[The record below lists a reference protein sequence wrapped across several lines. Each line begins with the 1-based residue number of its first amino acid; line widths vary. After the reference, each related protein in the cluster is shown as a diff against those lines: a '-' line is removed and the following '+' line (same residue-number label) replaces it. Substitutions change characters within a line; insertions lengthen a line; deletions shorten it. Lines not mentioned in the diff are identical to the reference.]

1 MLPNDRGGTF
11 DLAAH
16 RGEIVL
22 VYFGYTHCP
31 DVCPETLNRLD
42 AVWEHLGPDRHRVE
56 EVFVTLDPRRDTPEL
71 LRAYLSYFDPAPVGL
86 TGSPEAVAA
95 AARAWGV
102 TWRPVKGGAFID
114 HTSLVAVSVP
124 TAGSGYATVSRNSAT
139 PQRSRATSDTSCM
152 NSKSKNKIR
161 SFTGLRVVLT
171 SGPGLTSDAAGGQ
184 VRGTDWPGVPSLS
197 PPRLISPRAG
207 TLRVLAG
214 TSGALVVA
222 LAALGLR
229 DPLGSMSSYTAAL
242 MALNQ
247 IAPPLLLLALPP
259 AIRTSLR
266 GRGKGAALASFL
278 LDPWA
283 ATTLFIGLSI
293 AVSLPGVFDPSVMN
307 ALYAAPLGVLELLSG
322 LLFWA
327 QFMPATRRI
336 RSAWL
341 AGTVAWIGAM
351 PMTVVAVIW
360 MLSPD
365 VLYTPYLDVICRWNI
380 PPLVDQRW
388 AGFLMFVAGVPVQLA
403 GVWLL
408 LGSFRRR
415 DPAS

>member
-1 MLPNDRGGTF
+1 
-11 DLAAH
+11 
-16 RGEIVL
+16 
-22 VYFGYTHCP
+22 
-31 DVCPETLNRLD
+31 
-42 AVWEHLGPDRHRVE
+42 
-56 EVFVTLDPRRDTPEL
+56 
-71 LRAYLSYFDPAPVGL
+71 
-86 TGSPEAVAA
+86 
-95 AARAWGV
+95 
-102 TWRPVKGGAFID
+102 
-114 HTSLVAVSVP
+114 
-124 TAGSGYATVSRNSAT
+124 
-139 PQRSRATSDTSCM
+139 M
-152 NSKSKNKIR
+152 NPKSKI
-161 SFTGLRVVLT
+161 VLT
-171 SGPGLTSDAAGGQ
+171 SGPGLTSEAAGYP
-184 VRGTDWPGVPSLS
+184 VRGTDWAGVPSLS
-197 PPRLISPRAG
+197 PLRLISPRAG
-207 TLRVLAG
+207 ILRVLAG
-214 TSGALVVA
+214 ASGALVVA

-229 DPLGSMSSYTAAL
+229 DPLASMSSYTAAL

-259 AIRTSLR
+259 AIRSSLR
-266 GRGKGAALASFL
+266 GCGKSAALASFL
-278 LDPWA
+278 LDPWG

-336 RSAWL
+336 RPAWL

-351 PMTVVAVIW
+351 PMTVVAVVW

-408 LGSFRRR
+408 LGSFRWR